1 MIKLESIPISIPGNE
16 IYKGAI
22 KTFRDPSIG
31 ISKFISVT
39 TDEVPK
45 MVGKYVGFVELFIK
59 AISHPVILFH
69 CIIHQE
75 VLKKIV
81 NIIVARPFHQPEFS
95 ALLHEVDSTYSGLL
109 MLDG

>member
-1 MIKLESIPISIPGNE
+1 
-16 IYKGAI
+16 
-22 KTFRDPSIG
+22 
-31 ISKFISVT
+31 
-39 TDEVPK
+39 

-59 AISHPVILFH
+59 AISQPVILFH

-75 VLKKIV
+75 VLTKIV
-81 NIIVARPFHQPEFS
+81 NVIVAPPFHQPEFS

>member
-1 MIKLESIPISIPGNE
+1 
-16 IYKGAI
+16 
-22 KTFRDPSIG
+22 
-31 ISKFISVT
+31 
-39 TDEVPK
+39 

-59 AISHPVILFH
+59 AISQRVILFH

-81 NIIVARPFHQPEFS
+81 NIIVARPFHEPEFC

-109 MLDG
+109 M